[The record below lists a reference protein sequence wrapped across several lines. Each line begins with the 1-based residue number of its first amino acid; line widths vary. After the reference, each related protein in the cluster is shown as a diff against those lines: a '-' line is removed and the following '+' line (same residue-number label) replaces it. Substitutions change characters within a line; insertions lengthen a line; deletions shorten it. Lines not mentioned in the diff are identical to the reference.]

1 MRASIR
7 SLCGNASALVVAF
20 VLPMSPPVHAVTQ
33 RLDDSQSPR
42 QRVESPIVK
51 FNKTPYD
58 DTSPTHADIRFGWVE
73 YRLNTARYV
82 GKSARIYYVVPMNIA
97 NLASPRG
104 LRVDWKTRN
113 GFAAGSARPGDRVL
127 VWSGVVKSAMVEDS
141 FDLSMTAEL
150 AYVRGRLGFESYF
163 EIEVQ

>member
-1 MRASIR
+1 MRFAIR
-7 SLCGNASALVVAF
+7 SLCGNASALLVAF
-20 VLPMSPPVHAVTQ
+20 VLPMSTPVHAVTQ

-42 QRVESPIVK
+42 QRVQSPVVK

-58 DTSPTHADIRFGWVE
+58 DTGPTHADIRFGWVD
-73 YRLNTARYV
+73 YRLNTTRYV

-104 LRVDWKTRN
+104 LRVDWKSRN

-127 VWSGVVKSAMVEDS
+127 VWSGVVKSAMLEDS

>member
-1 MRASIR
+1 MRAAIR
-7 SLCGNASALVVAF
+7 SLCGSASALLVASI
-20 VLPMSPPVHAVTQ
+20 LSTSSPVHAVTQ

-42 QRVESPIVK
+42 QRVESPVVK

-58 DTSPTHADIRFGWVE
+58 DTGPTHADIRFGWVE

-97 NLASPRG
+97 NLAAPRG